1 LSSIKKLASQ
11 FAVYGMSNI
20 VGRFLNYLLV
30 PLYTGIFE
38 PSAYGINV
46 MLYSYVA
53 FFNVLLTY
61 GMETAFFR
69 FASKHENPSK
79 VYATALISLLCS
91 SMVFVFFASFF
102 SPQIASLIL
111 IPEYPQYVTMFV
123 WILALDAMSSI
134 PFAYLRQQSK
144 PVRFAVIK
152 NINILLNVGL
162 NLYFFLLGPYLAAK
176 GIKLPYYE
184 ATVGIGYIFISNLVA
199 SIVTLLLFMP
209 EIMKMRAA
217 RFDAQL
223 WKQMLI
229 YGLPMMVVGF
239 AGMINE
245 TIDRVFISWFYDD
258 TEVGR
263 SMNGIYGANY
273 KLAVLMTLFV
283 QAFRYAAEPFFF
295 AHAANS
301 DKKEIYARVMNYF
314 VATGLLVFLFVVQ
327 YLDVFADLFLRNKSF
342 HSGLHVVAP
351 LLIANLFLGIYYN
364 LSVWYKVTD
373 HTKKGA
379 LISIIGALITIA
391 LNLWWI
397 PIFGYT
403 GAAYATLVC
412 YISMA
417 IIGYIWGQR
426 YFHVP
431 YQVLKLLGYIVF
443 ALMLYYSAAYATP
456 ILSVESIFIKRV
468 IQFIPI
474 GVFAVVVYYF
484 ESKDKTLISQG

>member
-1 LSSIKKLASQ
+1 
-11 FAVYGMSNI
+11 MSNI

-69 FASKHENPSK
+69 FAAKHENPSS

-102 SPQIASLIL
+102 SQQIANAIL
-111 IPEYPQYVTMFV
+111 IPEYPEYITMFV

-144 PVRFAVIK
+144 AVRFALIK

-162 NLYFFLLGPYLAAK
+162 NLYFFLLGPYLAGK
-176 GIKLPYYE
+176 GVKLFYYDP
-184 ATVGIGYIFISNLVA
+184 AIGIGYIFISNLVA
-199 SIVTLLLFMP
+199 SIVTLLLFLP
-209 EIMKMRAA
+209 EIIKMRSA
-217 RFDAQL
+217 RFDSKL
-223 WKQMLI
+223 WNQMLR

-245 TIDRVFISWFYDD
+245 TMDRVFISWFYDD

-273 KLAVLMTLFV
+273 KLAILMTLFV

-314 VATGLLVFLFVVQ
+314 VAMGLLVFLFVVQ
-327 YLDVFADLFLRNKSF
+327 YLDVFADLFLRNKAF

-373 HTKKGA
+373 HTNKGA
-379 LISIIGALITIA
+379 VISIIGALITIL

-417 IIGYIWGQR
+417 VVGYIWGQR

-431 YQVLKLLGYIVF
+431 YQVLKVLGYIVF
-443 ALMLYYSAAYATP
+443 ALLLHLAASYLGSHLTIQSVAILRIVQFVP
-456 ILSVESIFIKRV
+456 IALF
-468 IQFIPI
+468 
-474 GVFAVVVYYF
+474 GVVVYYF
-484 ESKDKTLISQG
+484 ESRDKTLISQG